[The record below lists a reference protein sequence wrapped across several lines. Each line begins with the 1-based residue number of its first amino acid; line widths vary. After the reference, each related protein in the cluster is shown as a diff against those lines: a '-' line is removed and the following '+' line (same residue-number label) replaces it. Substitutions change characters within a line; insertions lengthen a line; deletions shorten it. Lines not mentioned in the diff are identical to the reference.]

1 MNFGEILKDRGL
13 RFSKNAIELYNRE
26 EYDLS
31 AFNLE
36 QATQLLLKYAIWKY
50 LGDFDKTHEI
60 SKLLNDYLS
69 LIEDKE
75 KLENLIKK
83 YERTIVDLEEA
94 YIRSRYIPSKFFKD
108 QVYDMIKFIEE
119 LIEIIGDR

>member
-1 MNFGEILKDRGL
+1 MKFGEILKDRGL
-13 RFSKNAIELYNRE
+13 RFYKNGVELFNRE
-26 EYDLS
+26 EYDLA

-36 QATQLLLKYAIWKY
+36 QATQLLLKYAILNF

-75 KLENLIKK
+75 KLVNLIKK

-108 QVYDMIKFIEE
+108 QVHDMIKFVEE
-119 LIEIIGDR
+119 LIEIIGNK